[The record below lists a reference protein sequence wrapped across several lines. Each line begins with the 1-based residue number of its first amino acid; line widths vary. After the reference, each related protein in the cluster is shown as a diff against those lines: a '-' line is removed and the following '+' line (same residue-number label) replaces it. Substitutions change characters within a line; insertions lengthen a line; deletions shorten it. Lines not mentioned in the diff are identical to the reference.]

1 MKKFTLS
8 IILACLVGGTAM
20 AQTFNFVE
28 RASLNLNGHLSSIP
42 PVFSYGNHSEFY
54 TWNEIGYDEYSFSV
68 LDENFEVKNSFT
80 TQCIVVELNINGVLG
95 DNPLHL
101 TQTLFNNDEKCE
113 YLRGTRN
120 EEGKTV
126 GFSIVSEDGTVLK
139 EVSFNFAIDYCYPT
153 VFLLSDK
160 CYLSFELTLYNDNNE
175 RERYSLIYEIE
186 RDVPSTPSVTPCD
199 VNGDGNVTA
208 ADVTKVYDYLLNN

>member
-1 MKKFTLS
+1 MLLSFENVKSCLKRPSNDNAWHGSPRFSNFIKSSLGLQGDNKNPIKMKKFTLS

-153 VFLLSDK
+153 VF
-160 CYLSFELTLYNDNNE
+160 FFFF
-175 RERYSLIYEIE
+175 
-186 RDVPSTPSVTPCD
+186 
-199 VNGDGNVTA
+199 
-208 ADVTKVYDYLLNN
+208 